1 MTPERGC
8 AVRVSDEPWLGDL
21 AVTGPEAVTPER
33 IVEAARRKLGL
44 PLIIAEWEGIV
55 LRELTPEDHPAVRAL
70 VREEDADGIL
80 WEGIS
85 SGGSSSE
92 SCSFEG
98 FPSEARLADPEY
110 YDAYV
115 RNQYPLFGYGL
126 WGLFRKDSGQLLG
139 IAGFSAPPD
148 DGSDLELG
156 FHIAEAFRR
165 HGYAMAACRAALAY
179 VSEEL
184 GAERIT
190 LRIRR
195 ENRPSLCFSEKLK
208 TSLPQMKGRFRF
220 NITIL

>member
-8 AVRVSDEPWLGDL
+8 AVRVSDEPWQGDL

-44 PLIIAEWEGIV
+44 PLIVAEWEGNV
-55 LRELTPEDHPAVRAL
+55 FRELTPEDHPAVRAL
-70 VREEDADGIL
+70 VRETRT
-80 WEGIS
+80 EGF
-85 SGGSSSE
+85 SSE
-92 SCSFEG
+92 
-98 FPSEARLADPEY
+98 AQLADPEY

-115 RNQYPLFGYGL
+115 RNQYQLFGYGL

-148 DGSDLELG
+148 NGADLELG
-156 FHIAEAFRR
+156 FHIAEVFRR

-179 VSEEL
+179 ASEEL

-208 TSLPQMKGRFRF
+208 ASLPQMKGRFRF